1 MKVFK
6 IILLTFSLMVLIL
19 MTYGCSESSIYSNGE
34 NIVFPDSNV
43 KFTAQVL
50 PFLRYNCAYA
60 GCHSGFSKA
69 GGVVLDDYFEIMQ
82 YPGLIIPGNP
92 DGSIL
97 VQILEN
103 RLPHL
108 TYFYRGSITDNHIRG
123 VRQWIKEGALL
134 N

>member
-1 MKVFK
+1 MKK
-6 IILLTFSLMVLIL
+6 IKTISTFFVILYILISF
-19 MTYGCSESSIYSNGE
+19 YGCSESSTFPNGE
-34 NIVFPDSNV
+34 SIIFPDSNV
-43 KFTAQVL
+43 SFSSQVL
-50 PFLRYNCAYA
+50 PFMRYNCAYA
-60 GCHSGFSKA
+60 GCHSTYSKA
-69 GGVVLDDYFEIMQ
+69 GTVVLDDYFEIMRN
-82 YPGLIIPGNP
+82 PGLVIPGNP

-97 VQILEN
+97 IQILEY